1 MTSGADDATLFHTL
15 AIRPG
20 KRSALLDLSI
30 PRDGVP
36 SILSPFLSKTNPNP
50 LDCRAPQREHAH
62 GREHH
67 GPSLDNGGVV
77 FDRLGLPS
85 GDYRG
90 LGGCGFGT
98 PVVSYAPR
106 PMVKA
111 VMIENR
117 EEVSGRLGG
126 IVSDGLQRE
135 REKEKKRQRF
145 FEGGTLLYSKWQYR
159 MKSRSDSTS
168 QIDYL
173 GCVKAEMTD
182 VDGRCSEVVQMQ
194 VRSDDRDKV
203 GTWKFLRIAV
213 VSPGEEGG

>member
-1 MTSGADDATLFHTL
+1 MTSGADDATLFRTL

-20 KRSALLDLSI
+20 KRSALFWILAYLATEFS
-30 PRDGVP
+30 P
-36 SILSPFLSKTNPNP
+36 SSPPFLSKTNPNT
-50 LDCRAPQREHAH
+50 LDCRAQQREHAH

-98 PVVSYAPR
+98 PVVSYVPR

-135 REKEKKRQRF
+135 RKKKKRQRC
-145 FEGGTLLYSKWQYR
+145 FEGG
-159 MKSRSDSTS
+159 
-168 QIDYL
+168 
-173 GCVKAEMTD
+173 
-182 VDGRCSEVVQMQ
+182 RCYIVNCNT
-194 VRSDDRDKV
+194 
-203 GTWKFLRIAV
+203 G
-213 VSPGEEGG
+213 